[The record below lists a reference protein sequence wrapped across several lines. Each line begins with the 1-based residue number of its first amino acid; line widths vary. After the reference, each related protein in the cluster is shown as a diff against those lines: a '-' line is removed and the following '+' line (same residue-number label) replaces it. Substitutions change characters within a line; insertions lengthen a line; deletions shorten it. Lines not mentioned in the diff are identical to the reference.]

1 MFTSN
6 PSLINLDGLQNIRYV
21 GGGLTMQGLEGN
33 YGRCGLLSEKYG
45 VTHRAGRCRLTP
57 GRPRLVPALEAQ
69 IC

>member
-33 YGRCGLLSEKYG
+33 YGRAYPVIDPL
-45 VTHRAGRCRLTP
+45 H
-57 GRPRLVPALEAQ
+57 EASDPP
-69 IC
+69 IMHLIPV